1 MCVNNHTLRWKTNLE
16 NHTKPCTFLRLEA
29 FGCLGFFWSIL
40 LVGLEDMEG
49 QKRVV
54 VVVEESEAANAAL
67 GWAVGNFIR
76 PGDIVILLHIHP
88 SSRSRRKMQALR
100 LKGFQ
105 LALSFKDRC
114 SAVPEVG
121 VLMCYARFFFC
132 HLCNSWFLSVIL
144 CWVGEFPCKLLQ
156 VKVEIVVKEG
166 EQVAVISGL
175 VEEIR
180 ASALVIG
187 LHEQSCLYRYVCC
200 KFLAY

>member
-1 MCVNNHTLRWKTNLE
+1 
-16 NHTKPCTFLRLEA
+16 
-29 FGCLGFFWSIL
+29 
-40 LVGLEDMEG
+40 MEG

-114 SAVPEVG
+114 SAVPEV
-121 VLMCYARFFFC
+121 
-132 HLCNSWFLSVIL
+132 
-144 CWVGEFPCKLLQ
+144 
-156 VKVEIVVKEG
+156 KVEIVVKEG

-187 LHEQSCLYRYVCC
+187 LHEQSCLYRMTPRNLGSKGLGRCRI
-200 KFLAY
+200 LAVKHRQEIESTTRTCIGFETVEFSQVEITRICIRPPKIRYQIFPSCAWRKNRRRRGKERG